1 MVPEGE
7 GKITLDLKTEP
18 RFRLMLMVGPTEP
31 YEIEKTERGEVTFD
45 YNVQK
50 PTYCCLYLAEKEEGG
65 NGGTRIGKRDR
76 HHGSIYSI
84 KVEPTKVRNMN
95 PLSEVEGFP
104 TYQKPEVVVH
114 SSTGIKEIKVE
125 TTYETSGDDSWY
137 DMQGRKIDKPTKAGI
152 YIQNR
157 KKIVIR

>member
-31 YEIEKTERGEVTFD
+31 YEIEKTERGEVEFEYKVD
-45 YNVQK
+45 Q
-50 PTYCCLYLAEKEEGG
+50 PTYCLLFLQQTAGTR
-65 NGGTRIGKRDR
+65 GTRIGKRDR
-76 HHGSIYSI
+76 HHGTIYSI
-84 KVEPTKVRNMN
+84 KVEPTKVRTMN
-95 PLSEVEGFP
+95 PLGEVEGYP
-104 TYQKPEVVVH
+104 GNQKPEVVVH
-114 SSTGIKEIKVE
+114 NSTGIKEIKVE
-125 TTYETSGDDSWY
+125 PTNETSGDDSWY

>member
-1 MVPEGE
+1 
-7 GKITLDLKTEP
+7 
-18 RFRLMLMVGPTEP
+18 
-31 YEIEKTERGEVTFD
+31 
-45 YNVQK
+45 
-50 PTYCCLYLAEKEEGG
+50 
-65 NGGTRIGKRDR
+65 
-76 HHGSIYSI
+76 
-84 KVEPTKVRNMN
+84 MN
-95 PLSEVEGFP
+95 PLGEVEGFP

-157 KKIVIR
+157 KKIVIK